1 MLPGLVQHRSLL
13 CKPCHIFISK
23 SLACA
28 WPRLRSS
35 VLPLSF
41 LSWVVSQRLAPRRL
55 LSNGR
60 RPSTRSAPRISC
72 PRALSPFVWRISATR
87 STTASSSGSNDG
99 VSFEQFAGALQTDGE
114 AALRLTTLE
123 GGPGAID
130 PQRTSQVTL
139 DLEPGNYVLA
149 CFVPDASGVPHVAK
163 GMLKPL
169 QVTTAEL
176 PSSTAP
182 DVQDTFAMRDFSFEI
197 PATLPAGVATYQVV
211 NGGQQPHELDVVKL
225 APGKTEDDL
234 LGWDAAPSGP
244 PPFASVGGLNG
255 LSAGATGYM
264 TLDLE
269 PGTYVAVCHIPDPG
283 SGVPHLHLGM
293 FKRFTVPG

>member
-1 MLPGLVQHRSLL
+1 MSYLHFQVASLRLAAVAIVGLAAIVLVLGSQPTARAQTSVVEWQATEYSFSAPDILPAGLVT
-13 CKPCHIFISK
+13 I
-23 SLACA
+23 
-28 WPRLRSS
+28 
-35 VLPLSF
+35 
-41 LSWVVSQRLAPRRL
+41 RLANLGHEVHHGQLFRL
-55 LSNGR
+55 
-60 RPSTRSAPRISC
+60 
-72 PRALSPFVWRISATR
+72 
-87 STTASSSGSNDG
+87 NDG

-211 NGGQQPHELDVVKL
+211 NGGPQPHELDVVKL